1 MVRVTVKVTVRVTVT
16 VRVLE
21 IVRVRRV
28 LIPVDIN
35 SRFESDSKRGMI
47 IGESQI
53 MSLGVQKKRIRAL
66 PLQSS

>member
-1 MVRVTVKVTVRVTVT
+1 MVRVLVELT

-21 IVRVRRV
+21 TVRERSVV
-28 LIPVDIN
+28 IPTDIN

-53 MSLGVQKKRIRAL
+53 ILLGVQQKK
-66 PLQSS
+66 